1 MALACFYS
9 IQLLLTFLER
19 VVGDEEF
26 KLTMGPEGMTTPEVT
41 LTDSWSETGMEQTK
55 WFVLKKQATEQ
66 RWK

>member
-26 KLTMGPEGMTTPEVT
+26 KLAMGSEGMTTPEVT

-55 WFVLKKQATEQ
+55 
-66 RWK
+66 